1 MGFNQ
6 TLISIM
12 LSLNVEL
19 FMEEY
24 ILEKGIVMITKDLNY
39 SSLIVNIFN

>member
-24 ILEKGIVMITKDLNY
+24 ILEKGIVMIKKDLNY